1 MTNLL
6 VKSKEHLEAAQLLN
20 DGNCHSSVPH
30 CAYYSCFQLLMFI
43 ENSEIPD
50 TGEESHLKLIK
61 TIKKEITNRKNENAS
76 NDFHNDILKLKT
88 SRVLADYKQKIYYRK
103 ESQKCIDLAKN
114 LSAKLVQ
121 IFQVQ
126 NY

>member
-20 DGNCHSSVPH
+20 DGNYHSAVPH
-30 CAYYSCFQLLMFI
+30 CAYYSCFQLLIFI

-50 TGEESHLKLIK
+50 TGEESHLNLIK
-61 TIKKEITNRKNENAS
+61 AIRKEITNRENEDVS

-88 SRVLADYKQKIYYRK
+88 SRVLADYKRKIYYRK
-103 ESQKCIDLAKN
+103 ESQKCIDLAKS
-114 LSAKLVQ
+114 LSVKLIQ
-121 IFQVQ
+121 IFQVP